1 MKTVRP
7 SLNSSLPL
15 QLRRRSDFDC
25 SKENMISSGPDFR
38 QTWLWRQAF
47 LTPRSDSTT
56 EEQEFFRT
64 QYLSIRERAAQLVS
78 RIAVD
83 FPGMTVHDI
92 SHLDALWDTAS
103 SVAEGAVN
111 VNPAEAFVLGGSIL
125 LHDAAMSLAAY
136 PGGLAEVMKTVAWKD
151 AVARLALASEENAGT
166 RFDVENP
173 PKAVVDRVLP
183 DVLRRLH
190 ADRAEELT
198 EQAWRTPDGSP
209 VYLVEDSELRLFYGP
224 TIGRIAHSH
233 WWSVQKLEHEL
244 SDDLGALA
252 HRSRN
257 LIDRVKLACLLRVAD
272 ALHLDSRR
280 APRFLRAMT
289 NPSGVSALH
298 WSFQE
303 RLARPHIE
311 LDAVVFTTGKP
322 FGRDDAEAWWL
333 AYDTL
338 NAVDRELRDVD
349 LLLQARGREV
359 LKARRVKGAGSP
371 EILARTVQTRGWRP
385 VDARLQV
392 SDVPRIVENLGGPKL
407 YGDDPTVALRE
418 LIQNAADA
426 VQARRKYQK
435 RPTDWGLITV
445 GLRAEGEQTWLVV
458 EDNGIGMSEQ
468 VLTGPLLD
476 FGTSFWRSPLAMEEF
491 PGLMAAGMHAIGR
504 FGIGFFSVFML
515 GPGVRVYSR
524 RCDKGQ
530 DTGRLLEFR
539 GGTSARPIL
548 SPVSGDPVPIDGGTR
563 VEVLL
568 KHHPHEAGGLL
579 HINSYSKQTMTL
591 DALVGSVAPNLNVA
605 IEVIMQERAQ
615 QVIRPGDW
623 LEISDFDLVRRLN
636 PTLNRSEA
644 DVPKADRALIQPIG
658 DASGEVFGRAFI
670 SPTLYPFWGD
680 GGWVTVSGLRAA
692 RLRNVQGV
700 LVGEAVTAARDTAR
714 PLATGKALAEWAS
727 KQAELIVAIVKD
739 EERQARSAEVVLEC
753 GGDIGAL
760 KFIKWGT
767 DWLMASEFEKR
778 LSASTELTIS
788 FDGEFDYD
796 EDQDEVHPKEFREK
810 FEIAEDIVLVLKH
823 DGRILTMPNSD
834 WPGSVTG
841 QPRWSDSNVAEHSRK
856 LIRRVW
862 GEDLQE
868 DIDERIVGKVGYYDI
883 TRRVTVFSRAAGDK
897 PF

>member
-1 MKTVRP
+1 MTV
-7 SLNSSLPL
+7 
-15 QLRRRSDFDC
+15 
-25 SKENMISSGPDFR
+25 SGPDFR

-47 LTPRSDSTT
+47 QTPRSDSTT

-83 FPGMTVHDI
+83 LPGMTVHDI

-103 SVAEGAVN
+103 SVAEGAIN
-111 VNPAEAFVLGGSIL
+111 VNPAEAFVLGASIL

-136 PGGLAEVMKTVAWKD
+136 PGGLAEVRATVAWKD
-151 AVARLALASEENAGT
+151 AVARLALASEESGGEK
-166 RFDVENP
+166 FDVENP
-173 PKAVVDRVLP
+173 PDAIVRRIVP

-190 ADRAEELT
+190 AKRAEELA
-198 EQAWRTPDGSP
+198 EQAWRTADGSQ
-209 VYLVEDSELRLFYGP
+209 VYLVEDSELRRFYGP
-224 TIGRIAHSH
+224 TIGQIAHSH
-233 WWSVQKLEHEL
+233 WWSVQKLEQEF
-244 SDDLGALA
+244 SEDLGALA
-252 HRSRN
+252 SRTVN
-257 LIDRVKLACLLRVAD
+257 RVDRVKLACLLRVAD

-280 APRFLRAMT
+280 APRFLRAIT
-289 NPSGVSALH
+289 NPSGISALH

-311 LDAVVFTTGKP
+311 LDAVVFTTGQP
-322 FGRDDAEAWWL
+322 FGREDAEAWWL

-349 LLLQARGREV
+349 LLLQGRGREI

-371 EILARTVQTRGWRP
+371 EILARSVQTRGWRP

-392 SDVPRIVENLGGPKL
+392 SDVPRIVENLGGSKL
-407 YGDDPTVALRE
+407 YGNDPTVALRE

-435 RPTDWGLITV
+435 RPADWGLITV
-445 GLRAEGEQTWLVV
+445 GLLSEGDHVWLVV

-515 GPGVRVYSR
+515 GPVVRVYSR

-530 DTGRLLEFR
+530 ETGRLLEFR

-548 SPVSGDPVPIDGGTR
+548 SPIPGEPVPIDGGTR

-568 KHHPHEAGGLL
+568 KNNPLQAGGLL
-579 HINSYSKQTMTL
+579 YINSYSKRTMPLAT
-591 DALVGSVAPNLNVA
+591 LVGAVAPNLDVA
-605 IEVIMQERAQ
+605 IATIVEEGTQSVA
-615 QVIRPGDW
+615 RPGDW
-623 LEISDFDLVRRLN
+623 LKISDFDLVRRLN
-636 PTLNRSEA
+636 PNVDSSDA
-644 DVPKADRALIQPIG
+644 DAPKADRALMQPIEG
-658 DASGEVFGRAFI
+658 ADNQVFGRAFI
-670 SPTLYPFWGD
+670 SPSRYSFSAD
-680 GGWVTVSGLRAA
+680 GGWVTISGLRAG
-692 RLRNVQGV
+692 RLHNVEGV
-700 LVGEAVTAARDTAR
+700 LLGEAVTAARDAAQ
-714 PLATGKALAEWAS
+714 PIATKEALGQWAS
-727 KQAELIVAIVKD
+727 KQAELIVGSVKD

-753 GGDIGAL
+753 GGEIGNL

-767 DWLMASEFEKR
+767 DWLTTSEFEDR
-778 LSASTELTIS
+778 LHSSTEIAIS

-796 EDQDEVHPKEFREK
+796 EDKDDVHPKEFREDFK
-810 FEIAEDIVLVLKH
+810 GSEDVALVLKH
-823 DGRILTMPNSD
+823 DGGILRGNNNS
-834 WPGSVTG
+834 WPRSITG
-841 QPRWSDSNVAEHSRK
+841 QPKWSDSNVAAYARD
-856 LIRRVW
+856 LIRQAW
-862 GEDLQE
+862 GDTLQE
-868 DIDERIVGKVGYYDI
+868 DEEERVVGKVRYSDI
-883 TRRVTVFSRAAGDK
+883 TRRVTVFRAAEEDE

>member
-1 MKTVRP
+1 MTV
-7 SLNSSLPL
+7 
-15 QLRRRSDFDC
+15 
-25 SKENMISSGPDFR
+25 SGPDFR

-47 LTPRSDSTT
+47 QTPRSDSTT

-83 FPGMTVHDI
+83 LPGLTVHDI

-111 VNPAEAFVLGGSIL
+111 VNPAEAFVLGASIL

-136 PGGLAEVMKTVAWKD
+136 PGGLAEVRTTVAWKD
-151 AVARLALASEENAGT
+151 AVARLALASEESGSEK
-166 RFDVENP
+166 FDIENP
-173 PKAVVDRVLP
+173 PNEIVHRIVP

-190 ADRAEELT
+190 AERAEELA
-198 EQAWRTPDGSP
+198 EQAWRTADGSQ
-209 VYLVEDSELRLFYGP
+209 VYLVEDSELRRFYGP
-224 TIGRIAHSH
+224 TIGQIAHSH
-233 WWSVQKLEHEL
+233 WWSVQKLEQEF
-244 SDDLGALA
+244 SEDLGALA
-252 HRSRN
+252 NRTLNRV
-257 LIDRVKLACLLRVAD
+257 DRVKLACLLRVAD

-280 APRFLRAMT
+280 APRFLRAIT
-289 NPSGVSALH
+289 NPSGISALH

-311 LDAVVFTTGKP
+311 LDAVVFTTGQP
-322 FGRDDAEAWWL
+322 FGREDAEAWWL

-349 LLLQARGREV
+349 LLLQGRGREV

-371 EILARTVQTRGWRP
+371 EILARSVQTRGWRP

-392 SDVPRIVENLGGPKL
+392 SDVPRIVENLGGSRL
-407 YGDDPTVALRE
+407 YGNDPTVALRE

-445 GLRAEGEQTWLVV
+445 GLLSEGDRVWLVV

-515 GPGVRVYSR
+515 GLVVRVYSR

-530 DTGRLLEFR
+530 ETGRLLEFR
-539 GGTSARPIL
+539 GGTTARPIL
-548 SPVSGDPVPIDGGTR
+548 SPVPGEPVPIDGGTR

-568 KHHPHEAGGLL
+568 KNNPLQAGGLL
-579 HINSYSKQTMTL
+579 YINSYSKRTMPLAT
-591 DALVGSVAPNLNVA
+591 LVGAVAPNLDVA
-605 IEVIMQERAQ
+605 IATMVKDGTQPVA
-615 QVIRPGDW
+615 RPGDW
-623 LEISDFDLVRRLN
+623 LKISDFDLVRRLN
-636 PTLNRSEA
+636 PNVDSSEA
-644 DVPKADRALIQPIG
+644 DAPKADRALMQPIEG
-658 DASGEVFGRAFI
+658 ADHHVFGRAFI
-670 SPTLYPFWGD
+670 SPSQYSFSAD
-680 GGWVTVSGLRAA
+680 GGWVTISGLRAS
-692 RLRNVQGV
+692 RLHNVQGV
-700 LVGEAVTAARDTAR
+700 LLGEAVTAARDAAQ
-714 PLATGKALAEWAS
+714 PLATKEALAQWAS
-727 KQAELIVAIVKD
+727 KQAELIAGSVKD

-753 GGDIGAL
+753 GGEIGNL
-760 KFIKWGT
+760 KFVKWGT
-767 DWLMASEFEKR
+767 DWLTTGEFVDR
-778 LSASTELTIS
+778 LRSSTEIAIS

-796 EDQDEVHPKEFREK
+796 EEQDDVHPKEFREDFK
-810 FEIAEDIVLVLKH
+810 GSDDIAVVLKH
-823 DGRILTMPNSD
+823 DGGILRASNSS
-834 WPGSVTG
+834 WPRSVTG
-841 QPRWSDSNVAEHSRK
+841 RPKWSDSNVAAYARD
-856 LIRRVW
+856 LIRRAW
-862 GEDLQE
+862 GETLHE
-868 DIDERIVGKVGYYDI
+868 DEEDRVIGKVRYSDI
-883 TRRVTVFSRAAGDK
+883 TRRVTVFRAAEEDE